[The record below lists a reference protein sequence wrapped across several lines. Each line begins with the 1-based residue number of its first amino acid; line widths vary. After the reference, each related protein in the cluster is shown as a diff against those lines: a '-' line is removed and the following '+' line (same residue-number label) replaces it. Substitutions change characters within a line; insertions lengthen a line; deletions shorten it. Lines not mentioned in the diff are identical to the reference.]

1 VDKNALYEVTTII
14 EKDDLRKFLYFTT
27 FRKKFITI
35 PLIVLIAAVCSF
47 FTVYMIGNF
56 NLIKFLLIWLILII
70 IAFGVISFKIELK
83 SKKEINLQ
91 KIGNYRSEQ
100 TITFYENYVIAT
112 NKSAKGT
119 YKIKYSKLYQIQ
131 ETKNYYIIYN
141 SAKSASLIRK
151 KDIDVGSQNK
161 IKDFLHR
168 KLGKQFKKIIS

>member
-14 EKDDLRKFLYFTT
+14 EKDDLRKFLYLTT